1 MILKTSI
8 KLIFY
13 RIKTQMKFKKRESVK
28 WILFLFC
35 KKKVGQKVGQKNI

>member
-1 MILKTSI
+1 MVFIQWN
-8 KLIFY
+8 
-13 RIKTQMKFKKRESVK
+13 RKTQIKSKKGEFVK